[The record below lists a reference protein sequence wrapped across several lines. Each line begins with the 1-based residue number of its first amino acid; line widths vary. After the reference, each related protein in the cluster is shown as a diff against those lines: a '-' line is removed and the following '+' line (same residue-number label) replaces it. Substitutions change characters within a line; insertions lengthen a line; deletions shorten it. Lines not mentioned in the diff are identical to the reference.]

1 MSKSTPGREEKGSS
15 LGFLGPL
22 VSEQPCPLWPWQ
34 SRKNHNPIWG
44 SAQAPGYVSF
54 LKPWLSDLGQW
65 FLQAAS
71 TVRGSLVGCEVL
83 GLLSFQPSLARGQSW
98 RLLSRCLFPRGCYYL
113 CLPASE
119 EENGGWGWGT
129 RTLASHWESLSVEH
143 SR

>member
-1 MSKSTPGREEKGSS
+1 MANWEITRKKLRGWARALQEGRRKGVAWAFWDHLCLSS
-15 LGFLGPL
+15 LAPSDPGNLERTTTQ
-22 VSEQPCPLWPWQ
+22 SEDQLKLLDMFP
-34 SRKNHNPIWG
+34 S
-44 SAQAPGYVSF
+44 

-119 EENGGWGWGT
+119 EENGGWGWGGQE
-129 RTLASHWESLSVEH
+129 R
-143 SR
+143 